1 MCFSDFRQ
9 FSAKTK
15 PQAHWRKGLEFKI
28 TLTYRANDL
37 EGSRIQFSKDKCKT
51 LYLIRNEPLYQYK
64 TISLNSSATE
74 KRAMIDHRLNTG
86 QLCHVAAKEANV
98 ILTPTEKWCL

>member
-15 PQAHWRKGLEFKI
+15 PHAHRRKGLEFKI
-28 TLTYRANDL
+28 TLTYKANGL
-37 EGSRIQFSKDKCKT
+37 EGNRIQFSKDKCKT

-64 TISLNSSATE
+64 MISLNSSATK
-74 KRAMIDHRLNTG
+74 KRAVIDQRLNTG
-86 QLCHVAAKEANV
+86 QLCHVAAKEANT